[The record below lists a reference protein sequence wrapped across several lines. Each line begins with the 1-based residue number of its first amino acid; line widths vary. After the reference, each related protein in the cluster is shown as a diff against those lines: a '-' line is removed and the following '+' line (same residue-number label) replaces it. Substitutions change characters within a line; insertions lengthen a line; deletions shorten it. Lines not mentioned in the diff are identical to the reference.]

1 MHNQTVQSYLRKH
14 ESPLSQRYAQTIKQS
29 YQQALVIPLYDED
42 PECLRNLTAHIDTS
56 ATLIIAVVNAPQ
68 GAPQG
73 ARQRTENLLTTLADA
88 TRSNVMIVDCV
99 SQPLPA
105 KAGVG
110 LARKIGTDIA
120 LRLQSTGQV
129 ASPWLYQSDADAQL
143 PANYFDERGH
153 NLCDKQGAVVFGHR
167 HYSTDASLTRAVR
180 LYEKHMQYYV
190 TGLAQA
196 GSTYAYPSLGST
208 IAIHSI
214 SYAAVRGYPQ
224 RNAAEDFYLLNKIA
238 KVHGVVY
245 LPRTVVS
252 LAARLS
258 DRVPFGTGPALH
270 KITAALKESDNDA
283 SYLSYHPNSFLL
295 LAEALAYLA
304 HFADTTRSATH
315 LDQRVRTLLDAVGFD
330 RIANTVKKH
339 YQSKQRR
346 QEILMQWFD
355 AGKTLRFIH
364 EARRYYPDQP
374 LVLSLQQNLLS
385 RSKPHYGLTSPD

>member
-1 MHNQTVQSYLRKH
+1 
-14 ESPLSQRYAQTIKQS
+14 
-29 YQQALVIPLYDED
+29 
-42 PECLRNLTAHIDTS
+42 
-56 ATLIIAVVNAPQ
+56 
-68 GAPQG
+68 
-73 ARQRTENLLTTLADA
+73 
-88 TRSNVMIVDCV
+88 MIVDCV

-258 DRVPFGTGPALH
+258 DRGTLWHRPSITQNYRRIKRKATTTPATSV
-270 KITAALKESDNDA
+270 ITPIVFC
-283 SYLSYHPNSFLL
+283 YW
-295 LAEALAYLA
+295 
-304 HFADTTRSATH
+304 
-315 LDQRVRTLLDAVGFD
+315 QRLWLIWRISLTLPA
-330 RIANTVKKH
+330 
-339 YQSKQRR
+339 R
-346 QEILMQWFD
+346 QHI
-355 AGKTLRFIH
+355 
-364 EARRYYPDQP
+364 
-374 LVLSLQQNLLS
+374 
-385 RSKPHYGLTSPD
+385 